1 MSNVNIPNTAG
12 QIPNLPGGAV
22 VETNAL
28 FERDAVRPVQAGR
41 LPESIKALVMPH
53 VENHERILKAAL
65 TGDRSL
71 VLEAFM
77 DDPLVKG
84 KGCSR
89 EQVKKLIDDMLEGTR
104 AYLPGM
110 WF

>member
-1 MSNVNIPNTAG
+1 
-12 QIPNLPGGAV
+12 
-22 VETNAL
+22 
-28 FERDAVRPVQAGR
+28 
-41 LPESIKALVMPH
+41 
-53 VENHERILKAAL
+53 
-65 TGDRSL
+65 
-71 VLEAFM
+71 M

-104 AYLPGM
+104 AYLLGM